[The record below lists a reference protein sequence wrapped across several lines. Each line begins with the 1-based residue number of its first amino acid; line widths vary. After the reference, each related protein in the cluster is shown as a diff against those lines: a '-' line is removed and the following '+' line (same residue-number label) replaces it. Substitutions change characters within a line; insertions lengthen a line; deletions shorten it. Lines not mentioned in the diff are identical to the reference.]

1 MEQNSLIVFLGIFR
15 EKPFGNR
22 GFLSLRSAQ
31 SSTKTKKFPVIFPA
45 SSELDLENGFAW
57 LRPPPPSL
65 AEPCI
70 FPSGS
75 SRPFVPGF
83 PLSVTA
89 PFGLC
94 GRPLSLAPISAAL
107 SPHPKIPFPGGQG
120 SARLRFGFIAAK
132 ARRRWQRRCFWACA
146 IVADS
151 TQALRTADSIP
162 PEHRAV
168 ARC

>member
-83 PLSVTA
+83 PLSVLRR
-89 PFGLC
+89 FSLC
-94 GRPLSLAPISAAL
+94 GSSLFLSAIFAW
-107 SPHPKIPFPGGQG
+107 SPHPKIPFLADKALAGGCGFVGYG
-120 SARLRFGFIAAK
+120 SVEPYSLSWPSGE
-132 ARRRWQRRCFWACA
+132 
-146 IVADS
+146 S
-151 TQALRTADSIP
+151 LDSIGRP
-162 PEHRAV
+162 RQ
-168 ARC
+168 